1 MIIIHPTNTL
11 TTLKWFVLLVAAFLG
26 SVVLD
31 LEANIE
37 PVDDLEG
44 QKYFVAEPAATKL
57 NKTKI
62 ESNEMVVIATFNQ
75 TSRLQCRHRC
85 NRKKECSDVIIKPD
99 NICVLLGKGDG
110 ESIEITDGMETMS
123 KIQFL
128 QPGKAV

>member
-1 MIIIHPTNTL
+1 MMILIYPINPL
-11 TTLKWFVLLVAAFLG
+11 TTLKWFILLAVFFR
-26 SVVLD
+26 VRMVLD
-31 LEANIE
+31 LETFE
-37 PVDDLEG
+37 PVDDLEK
-44 QKYFVAEPAATKL
+44 QKYFVVEPATIKL
-57 NKTKI
+57 NETKI
-62 ESNEMVVIATFNQ
+62 ESNETVVIAIFNQ